1 MERADAALL
10 YAVSCAVK
18 GKQIEDDPGLSEA
31 EWVALLKQASQHEM
45 LPLVFEAVMRCKSFT
60 ALDRDL
66 REGYRRA
73 AVQLAVRQITQ
84 TNEFLN
90 LMLRME
96 AAGLRPAVLKGI
108 AVRRLYPKPMLR
120 PSVDEDLIVRPEETR
135 AVHEFL
141 LREGLTPDKESRP
154 VDGSGDL
161 SYHRPDSPTYI
172 ELHTAFFPAESEAY
186 ADCNAPFEGA
196 WERME
201 EIEAEDVRLL
211 TLSPTDHLLYLM
223 LHAYKHFLH
232 SGMGLRHVCDICV
245 FAANHE
251 TDPERVR
258 SVCDGLGLTRLFA
271 AVFEIGRDRLGFEPY
286 PAFRGVEVDT
296 EPLLYDML
304 TGGLFGVED
313 INRAHS
319 STLTLE
325 AVASHKAGRR
335 SRGALH
341 SVFLPKSALEG
352 RYPYLKKHGWL
363 LPAAWVQRGW
373 SYLFSREGGPVN
385 PAESLRIGRERV
397 ELLRKYGI
405 ID

>member
-1 MERADAALL
+1 MERTDAALL

-18 GKQIEDDPGLSEA
+18 GEQIKDDPGLSEA

-45 LPLVFEAVMRCKSFT
+45 LPMVFEAVMGCKSFT
-60 ALDRDL
+60 ALG
-66 REGYRRA
+66 REQRESCRKA
-73 AVQLAVRQITQ
+73 AVSLAVRQITQ

-90 LMLRME
+90 LMLRLRE
-96 AAGLRPAVLKGI
+96 AGMRPAVLKGI
-108 AVRRLYPKPMLR
+108 AVRRLYPKPILR

-141 LREGLTPDKESRP
+141 LREGLIPDKESRP
-154 VDGSGDL
+154 ADGSGDL

-196 WERME
+196 WVRMV
-201 EIEAEDVRLL
+201 EIEEEDVRLL

-232 SGMGLRHVCDICV
+232 SGMGLRHVCDICI
-245 FAANHE
+245 FAEKHT
-251 TDPERVR
+251 TDAERIR

-271 AVFEIGRDRLGFEPY
+271 AVFEIGHERLGFDPY
-286 PAFRGVEVDT
+286 PAFQGVEADP
-296 EPLLYDML
+296 EPLLFDIL
-304 TGGLFGVED
+304 SGGLYGVTD

-335 SRGALH
+335 ARGALH
-341 SVFLPKSALEG
+341 SVFQPKKALIG

-363 LPAAWVQRGW
+363 LPAAWVQRAW
-373 SYLFSREGGPVN
+373 NYMFKRNYGPVS
-385 PAESLRIGRERV
+385 PSESIRIGKERIQ
-397 ELLRKYGI
+397 LMKRYGI